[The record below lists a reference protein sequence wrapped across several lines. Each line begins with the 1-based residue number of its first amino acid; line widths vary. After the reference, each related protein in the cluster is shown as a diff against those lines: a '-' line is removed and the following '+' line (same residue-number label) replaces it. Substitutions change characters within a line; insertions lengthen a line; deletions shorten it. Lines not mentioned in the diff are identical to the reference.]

1 MPRVAI
7 VGASFTAGTGPGR
20 AGESWAVL
28 LARLLRW
35 DAVVYGVPGAG
46 YVHPGAGHRGPM
58 AAMLSRI
65 GLRALAPALVI
76 VQAGHDDIGV
86 PARLERE
93 RVTQVIALIR
103 AEAPE
108 ARIAL
113 VTVFPGRRRTAADY
127 QTDQVIVAAARAADP
142 GVIIMDPLA
151 QGWTFPRTRDGLH
164 PTAAG
169 DAWIARKVAGLLG
182 QHGIRPAPP
191 RGPGGPVICDSG
203 IPVGPPVPARPQPRS
218 DGWFAADGWRTHQ
231 GAAAGCGLG
240 ADRAAVAFGHL
251 AGDGQPEPGAGHR
264 AGRGGPVEAVEDER
278 PVLRCDTGP
287 VVAHGELAAQQ
298 DHLDRAARRAE
309 LSRVVQQ
316 VTHRD
321 LQPLGA
327 AEHQARREIGGED
340 GPRPVPA
347 GALQRGRHHLVQAHV
362 AWPAAR
368 QLSGSGSAQ
377 AAARPGPVR

>member
-1 MPRVAI
+1 MAWLRVTALVAVLVALVLPVGAADGAQAAMPRPGVTYSVTFTAPRATRPPLRPVRPAAGQPGGSLAGCEQQLESAASQRGVPRVAI
-7 VGASFTAGTGPGR
+7 VGASITAGTGPGR

-103 AEAPE
+103 AEAPQ

-113 VTVFPGRRRTAADY
+113 VTVFPGRRRPAADY
-127 QTDQVIVAAARAADP
+127 QTDRVIVAAARAADP

-151 QGWTFPRTRDGLH
+151 QVWTFPRARDGLH

-169 DAWIARKVAGLLG
+169 DAWIARKVTAILS
-182 QHGIRPAPP
+182 QQGIGTAPP
-191 RGPGGPVICDSG
+191 RGRGGPGGPVICDSG
-203 IPVGPPVPARPQPRS
+203 IPVGPRVPARPQPS
-218 DGWFAADGWRTHQ
+218 
-231 GAAAGCGLG
+231 
-240 ADRAAVAFGHL
+240 
-251 AGDGQPEPGAGHR
+251 
-264 AGRGGPVEAVEDER
+264 
-278 PVLRCDTGP
+278 
-287 VVAHGELAAQQ
+287 
-298 DHLDRAARRAE
+298 
-309 LSRVVQQ
+309 
-316 VTHRD
+316 
-321 LQPLGA
+321 
-327 AEHQARREIGGED
+327 
-340 GPRPVPA
+340 
-347 GALQRGRHHLVQAHV
+347 
-362 AWPAAR
+362 
-368 QLSGSGSAQ
+368 
-377 AAARPGPVR
+377 

>member
-1 MPRVAI
+1 VAWLRVTALVAVLAAVVLPVGAADGAQAAMPRPGVTYSVTFTAPRATRPPPRPVRPAAGQPGGSLAGCEQQLESAASQRGVPRVAI
-7 VGASFTAGTGPGR
+7 VGASITAGTGPGR

-46 YVHPGAGHRGPM
+46 YVHPGAGHLGPM

-103 AEAPE
+103 AEAPQ

-113 VTVFPGRRRTAADY
+113 VTVFPGRRRPAADY

-169 DAWIARKVAGLLG
+169 DAWIARKVAGLLS
-182 QHGIRPAPP
+182 QQGIRTAPP

-203 IPVGPPVPARPQPRS
+203 IPVGPRVPARPQPR
-218 DGWFAADGWRTHQ
+218 
-231 GAAAGCGLG
+231 
-240 ADRAAVAFGHL
+240 
-251 AGDGQPEPGAGHR
+251 
-264 AGRGGPVEAVEDER
+264 
-278 PVLRCDTGP
+278 
-287 VVAHGELAAQQ
+287 
-298 DHLDRAARRAE
+298 
-309 LSRVVQQ
+309 
-316 VTHRD
+316 
-321 LQPLGA
+321 
-327 AEHQARREIGGED
+327 
-340 GPRPVPA
+340 
-347 GALQRGRHHLVQAHV
+347 
-362 AWPAAR
+362 
-368 QLSGSGSAQ
+368 
-377 AAARPGPVR
+377 

>member
-1 MPRVAI
+1 MAWLRVTALVAVLVALVLPVGAADGAQAAMPRPGVTYSVTFTAPRAIRPPPQPVRPAAGQPGGSLAGCEQQLESAASQRGVPRVAI
-7 VGASFTAGTGPGR
+7 VGASITAGTGPGR

-46 YVHPGAGHRGPM
+46 YVHPGAGHLGPM

-103 AEAPE
+103 AEAPQ

-113 VTVFPGRRRTAADY
+113 VTVFPGRRRPAADY

-169 DAWIARKVAGLLG
+169 DAWIARKVTAMLS
-182 QHGIRPAPP
+182 QQGIRTAPP
-191 RGPGGPVICDSG
+191 RGRGG
-203 IPVGPPVPARPQPRS
+203 
-218 DGWFAADGWRTHQ
+218 
-231 GAAAGCGLG
+231 
-240 ADRAAVAFGHL
+240 
-251 AGDGQPEPGAGHR
+251 PGAGH
-264 AGRGGPVEAVEDER
+264 
-278 PVLRCDTGP
+278 L
-287 VVAHGELAAQQ
+287 
-298 DHLDRAARRAE
+298 
-309 LSRVVQQ
+309 
-316 VTHRD
+316 
-321 LQPLGA
+321 
-327 AEHQARREIGGED
+327 
-340 GPRPVPA
+340 
-347 GALQRGRHHLVQAHV
+347 
-362 AWPAAR
+362 
-368 QLSGSGSAQ
+368 
-377 AAARPGPVR
+377 

>member
-1 MPRVAI
+1 VAWLRVTALVAVLVALVLPVGAADGAQAAMPRPGVTYSVTFTAPRATRSPVRPAAGQPGGSLAGCEQQLESAASQRGVPRVAI
-7 VGASFTAGTGPGR
+7 VGASITAGTGPGR

-46 YVHPGAGHRGPM
+46 YVHPGAGHLGPM

-103 AEAPE
+103 AEAPQ

-113 VTVFPGRRRTAADY
+113 VTVFPGRRRPAADY

-169 DAWIARKVAGLLG
+169 DAWIARKVTGLLS
-182 QHGIRPAPP
+182 QQGIRTAPP

-203 IPVGPPVPARPQPRS
+203 IPVGPRVPARPQPR
-218 DGWFAADGWRTHQ
+218 
-231 GAAAGCGLG
+231 
-240 ADRAAVAFGHL
+240 
-251 AGDGQPEPGAGHR
+251 
-264 AGRGGPVEAVEDER
+264 
-278 PVLRCDTGP
+278 
-287 VVAHGELAAQQ
+287 
-298 DHLDRAARRAE
+298 
-309 LSRVVQQ
+309 
-316 VTHRD
+316 
-321 LQPLGA
+321 
-327 AEHQARREIGGED
+327 
-340 GPRPVPA
+340 
-347 GALQRGRHHLVQAHV
+347 
-362 AWPAAR
+362 
-368 QLSGSGSAQ
+368 
-377 AAARPGPVR
+377 

>member
-1 MPRVAI
+1 MAWLRVTALVTVAAAVLAALVLPVFSADGAPSALPRPGASYSVTFAMPHASRPPVRAAGPVASRPTGPLADCEQKLENAASQRGVPRVAI
-7 VGASFTAGTGPGR
+7 VGASFAAGTGPGR

-28 LARLLRW
+28 LARLLHW

-58 AAMLSRI
+58 AALLSRI
-65 GLRALAPALVI
+65 GLGTLAPALVI

-86 PARLERE
+86 PPQLERE

-103 AEAPE
+103 AEAPQ

-113 VTVFPGRRRTAADY
+113 VTVFAGRRRIAADY

-169 DAWIARKVAGLLG
+169 DAWIARQVAAILG

-203 IPVGPPVPARPQPRS
+203 IPVGPRVPVRTQPR
-218 DGWFAADGWRTHQ
+218 
-231 GAAAGCGLG
+231 
-240 ADRAAVAFGHL
+240 
-251 AGDGQPEPGAGHR
+251 
-264 AGRGGPVEAVEDER
+264 
-278 PVLRCDTGP
+278 
-287 VVAHGELAAQQ
+287 
-298 DHLDRAARRAE
+298 
-309 LSRVVQQ
+309 
-316 VTHRD
+316 
-321 LQPLGA
+321 
-327 AEHQARREIGGED
+327 
-340 GPRPVPA
+340 
-347 GALQRGRHHLVQAHV
+347 
-362 AWPAAR
+362 
-368 QLSGSGSAQ
+368 
-377 AAARPGPVR
+377 